1 MTPGPLNGLRVLE
14 LAAIGPV
21 PHAAMILADLGADVL
36 RVERSDTAGHPGIG
50 DELLLRGRRT
60 LRTDLKSIDGRE
72 LALRLATRADVLL
85 EGMRPGVA
93 ERLGI
98 GPGHCHARNPA
109 LVYGRATG
117 WGQDGPL
124 AERAGHDIN
133 YIALTGALHAIGPAD
148 GGPVPPLN
156 LLGDFGGGSLFLVVG
171 VLAALWERDRC
182 GEGQTVDAALV
193 DGTSVLMQ
201 MIWSLRAAGRW
212 QDSRGANRLDGGA
225 PFYGTYACA
234 DGRWIAVGALEPQFY
249 AQLLEGLGL
258 ADASLPKQSDPTG
271 WPALRARFAEAFAS
285 RPRSEWLTVFADT
298 DACVSPVLSLAEVT
312 DDPHIA
318 ARSTVVDRDG
328 IQQAAPAPRFSRA
341 ARSAAPPAPPVAV
354 DPDTALASWQA

>member
-1 MTPGPLNGLRVLE
+1 MPGPLNGLRVLE

-36 RVERSDTAGHPGIG
+36 RVERSDSAGHGGIG

-60 LRTDLKSIDGRE
+60 IHADLKSPAGRE
-72 LALRLATRADVLL
+72 LTLRLAAKADVLL
-85 EGMRPGVA
+85 EGMRPGTA

-98 GPGHCHARNPA
+98 GPADCRARNPA

-171 VLAALWERDRC
+171 VLAALRERDRC
-182 GEGQTVDAALV
+182 GEGQTVDAAMV
-193 DGTSVLMQ
+193 DGASVLMQ
-201 MIWSLRAAGRW
+201 MIWSLKAAGRW
-212 QDSRGANRLDGGA
+212 RDSREANRLDGGA
-225 PFYGTYACA
+225 PFYGTYVCA

-249 AQLLEGLGL
+249 AQLLKGLGL
-258 ADASLPKQSDPTG
+258 AGDPLPEQSDTAG
-271 WPALRARFAEAFAS
+271 WPTLRARFASVFAS
-285 RPRSEWLTVFADT
+285 RPRNEWLTVFAGT
-298 DACVSPVLSLAEVT
+298 DACVSPVLSLAEVA
-312 DDPHIA
+312 DDPHIT

-328 IQQAAPAPRFSRA
+328 VRQATPAPRFSRT
-341 ARSAAPPAPPVAV
+341 ARSTAPPAPPIAV
-354 DPDTALASWQA
+354 DPDTALAAWRA